1 MDNDYVVFSIK
12 YLAIMNKTLEE
23 EIKEHHKDNPYF
35 TTEEHIASLL
45 DNAVEKVEQYQHD
58 PPISMTI
65 SYRLQN
71 GFTVLG
77 RSAVVNHKKF
87 DVGIG
92 RKMCRLHAMNQL
104 WQLEGYRLQCD
115 MYKEQLRME
124 QENLAKRLG

>member
-1 MDNDYVVFSIK
+1 
-12 YLAIMNKTLEE
+12 MNKRLEE

-35 TTEEHIASLL
+35 TTEEHISSLL
-45 DNAVEKVEQYQHD
+45 DNAVEKVEQFQHD

-77 RSAVVNHKKF
+77 RSAVVNHKMF

-92 RKMCRLHAMNQL
+92 RKMCKVHAMNQL